1 MPADCTN
8 YLEGAWACVLAG
20 GPGTGMTSAM
30 VHQAAAL
37 VEAGGHVG
45 ELLLVGPSLT
55 AAQALA
61 EQVAGLLGVESTSL
75 RVATPILLG
84 RQILEAAHNAGDT
97 SVRARVL
104 EPFEE
109 SVLFE
114 DIKVT
119 GVRERRLKELLKFL
133 ERGWSEMRDGDEGWL
148 VTGEEKLVSST
159 ARRCL
164 RALGACLPC
173 EVCAEALRVGLV
185 PSAGA
190 RWVVADGYRAMGR
203 ASQRLVRLLAQEGLV
218 VGWDTLGGLR
228 GEEPYGYDEGLDEL
242 SAEAGEGSE
251 LVKLEVGVQAVGP
264 ARALDNVLAQRCL
277 EGQGICA
284 PLHAGD
290 GRTGVFETCVCGD
303 LAQEMGVVAD
313 AVERALERGDAPEEV
328 FVAVPTDAWGRRAV
342 RALKDRGI
350 AADALSQKPALLGD
364 FREPARCGAEMVC
377 AALRLVADPSDAPAL
392 RCWCAMGDYLGL
404 SQAIRAVYEE
414 CEARCVGF
422 AEALAGDTASAVGHR
437 LDDLRD
443 LRDAVCRLRGGELVR
458 AVCARVVPDGE
469 VSAELVGLLGELG
482 DCEDAAQLVARVAE
496 RLAMP
501 VFGPGVRVG
510 GWDALLGQVPKTVV
524 LCGLA
529 NGLVPRASYFDLE
542 RAGADAQDRMH
553 LRLVTRLAQVVG
565 APSEALSCTAFE
577 QAGIVEAE
585 KLGLVSKRVCLR
597 GGRRVCELTPSA
609 CMRYV
614 RGELFERQ
622 VV

>member
-1 MPADCTN
+1 MPADCMN
-8 YLEGAWACVLAG
+8 YLEGAWARVLMG
-20 GPGTGMTSAM
+20 GPGTGMMPAAAR
-30 VHQAAAL
+30 QAAAL
-37 VEAGGHVG
+37 VEAGGRVD
-45 ELLLVGPSLT
+45 ELLLVGPSPA

-61 EQVAGLLGVESTSL
+61 EQVAGLLGVESASL
-75 RVATPILLG
+75 RVATPVLLG
-84 RQILEAAHNAGDT
+84 RQILETARAAGDV

-114 DIKVT
+114 DVKVT
-119 GVRERRLKELLKFL
+119 GVRERRLRELLKFL

-173 EVCAEALRVGLV
+173 EVCAEALRIGPA

-242 SAEAGEGSE
+242 AAEAGEGLE
-251 LVKLEVGVQAVGP
+251 LLKLEAGVQAAGP

-277 EGQGICA
+277 EGRDVRA
-284 PLHAGD
+284 PLHAAD
-290 GRTGVFETCVCGD
+290 GRKGVFEACTCVD
-303 LAQEMGVVAD
+303 LAQEMDVVAD

-342 RALKDRGI
+342 RALKARGI
-350 AADALSQKPALLGD
+350 AVDAVAQKPALLGD
-364 FREPARCGAEMVC
+364 FRDPTQCGAETVYT
-377 AALRLVADPSDAPAL
+377 ALRLVADPSDAPAL

-404 SQAIRAVYEE
+404 SQVMRAVYEA
-414 CEARCVGF
+414 CENRSMGF
-422 AEALAGDTASAVGHR
+422 AEALASDTALAVGRR
-437 LDDLRD
+437 LNDLRD
-443 LRDAVCRLRGGELVR
+443 LRDAVCGLRGEELVR

-469 VSAELVGLLGELG
+469 VPIELAGLLGELG

-501 VFGPGVRVG
+501 AFGPGVRVG
-510 GWDALLGQVPKTVV
+510 GWDALLGQAPKTVV
-524 LCGLA
+524 LCGLV

-553 LRLVTRLAQVVG
+553 LCLIARLAQVVG
-565 APSEALSCTAFE
+565 TPSEALVCTAFE

-614 RGELFERQ
+614 RGELLERQ